1 MIRVLIIEDN
11 RQQAEIISQFLE
23 ASEIEATI
31 ITDSPE
37 AIAKISDF
45 KPRVIILDI
54 MMPKLDG
61 LTLLKKIRD
70 RKEWSDIKIIVYT
83 AKNFDVD
90 KRKALQLGADLFL
103 AKPTRGFQ
111 IVEHVKSLAG
121 VPSLP

>member
-1 MIRVLIIEDN
+1 MIRVLIIDDN
-11 RQQAEIISQFLE
+11 QQQAEIISQFLE
-23 ASEIEATI
+23 ASAIEASI

-37 AIAKISDF
+37 AFAKISDF
-45 KPRVIILDI
+45 KPGVIILDI

-70 RKEWSDIKIIVYT
+70 QKEWSDIKIIVYT